1 MERFLSNEELARL
14 GDVLAEAERT
24 RTDNPS
30 AIAAIR
36 LLLFTGCRRS
46 EILTLKWEHVDFEGQ
61 CLRIPES
68 KTGSK
73 TVYLSPPALEVL
85 AGIDREERGPYVIT
99 GAKPGSHLVNLTK
112 PWQRIRKK
120 AELEGVRIHDLRH
133 SFASMAVAGGL
144 SLPVIGA
151 LLGHTQPATTHRYA
165 HLAADPLKQAANLTG
180 NRIAA
185 AMAGTREVG
194 EKKTY

>member
-14 GDVLAEAERT
+14 GEVLAEAERT
-24 RTDNPS
+24 RTEIPS

-46 EILTLKWEHVDFEGQ
+46 EILTLKWEHVDFERQ
-61 CLRIPES
+61 CLRLPES

-85 AGIDREERGPYVIT
+85 TGIDREEGSPYVIT

-185 AMAGTREVG
+185 AMAGAKKVG
-194 EKKTY
+194 EK